1 MHNLYNIFSE
11 ISEGSFGINTDI
23 FETNI
28 INLVIFVG
36 FIFVVSSK
44 NLSET
49 LLVRQQKVVSSI
61 QEAEERL
68 QKAKVRLAES
78 QKQLE
83 QIQMIVESIKTEAV
97 TAGATL
103 QTNIIVKGKED
114 IERLSEN
121 AKLTIQNT
129 ETQVKRQILQQIT
142 FLTIERVKAQ
152 FKELLSFEMQEA
164 IIDKGIADLGV

>member
-1 MHNLYNIFSE
+1 MNNLYNIFSG

-36 FIFVVSSK
+36 FVFVVLSK

-49 LLVRQQKVVSSI
+49 LNTRQQKVISSI
-61 QEAEERL
+61 QEAEDRL
-68 QKAKVRLAES
+68 QRSKTRLEEARN
-78 QKQLE
+78 QLD
-83 QIQMIVESIKTEAV
+83 QINMIVDGIKTEAV

-103 QTNIIVKGKED
+103 QTNILVQGTEE

-121 AKLTIQNT
+121 AKLTIKNT
-129 ETQVKRQILQQIT
+129 EVQVKRQILQQIT
-142 FLTIERVKAQ
+142 SLTIQRARAQ
-152 FKELLSFEMQEA
+152 FKELLSYEMQEA

>member
-1 MHNLYNIFSE
+1 MNNLYNIFSG

-36 FIFVVSSK
+36 FVFVVLSK

-49 LLVRQQKVVSSI
+49 LNTRQQKVISSI
-61 QEAEERL
+61 QEAEDRL
-68 QKAKVRLAES
+68 QRSKVRLEEAR
-78 QKQLE
+78 KQLD
-83 QIQMIVESIKTEAV
+83 QINIIVDGIKTEAV

-103 QTNIIVKGKED
+103 QTNILVQGTEE

-121 AKLTIQNT
+121 AKLTIKNT
-129 ETQVKRQILQQIT
+129 EVQVKRQILQQIT
-142 FLTIERVKAQ
+142 SLTIQRARAQ
-152 FKELLSFEMQEA
+152 FKELLSYEMQEA

>member
-1 MHNLYNIFSE
+1 MNNLYNIFSG

-36 FIFVVSSK
+36 FVFVVLSK

-49 LLVRQQKVVSSI
+49 LNTRQQKVISSI
-61 QEAEERL
+61 QEAEDRL
-68 QKAKVRLAES
+68 QRSKTRLEEAR
-78 QKQLE
+78 KQLD
-83 QIQMIVESIKTEAV
+83 QINLIVDDIKTEAV

-103 QTNIIVKGKED
+103 QTNILVQGTEE

-121 AKLTIQNT
+121 AKLTIKNT
-129 ETQVKRQILQQIT
+129 EVQVKRQILQQIT
-142 FLTIERVKAQ
+142 SLTIQRARAQ
-152 FKELLSFEMQEA
+152 FKELLSYEMQEA